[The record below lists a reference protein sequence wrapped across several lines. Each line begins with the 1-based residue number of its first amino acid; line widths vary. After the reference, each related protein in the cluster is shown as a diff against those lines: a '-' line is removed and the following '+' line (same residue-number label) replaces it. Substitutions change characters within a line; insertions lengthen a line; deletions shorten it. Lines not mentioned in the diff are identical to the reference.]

1 MVEQAGCGLN
11 SLRLAYL
18 VHVGDHEVGQ
28 VRMFCSHKAEG
39 GTVGKAAGGVLR
51 DLQQAVTGG

>member
-1 MVEQAGCGLN
+1 MEQAGCWQH

-18 VHVGDHEVGQ
+18 VHVGDQEVGQ
-28 VRMFCSHKAEG
+28 VRMFCSHNAEG

-51 DLQQAVTGG
+51 DLQQAVAGG